1 MEYEQI
7 SEFTVSWHRLH
18 MFNYQEPQHYCLNL
32 ILLGAPPPPESPSL
46 PSWKPPEP
54 VLGGGGQA
62 RPQHFNVCRVWVKS
76 TRGDPH
82 AVCLNI

>member
-46 PSWKPPEP
+46 PSWTNTKTARHGSILFSQGIRCLISAPDKVPRLK
-54 VLGGGGQA
+54 VL
-62 RPQHFNVCRVWVKS
+62 
-76 TRGDPH
+76 
-82 AVCLNI
+82 